1 MENKPSDP
9 NQKAKIVA
17 EAMVKHLAPVVP
29 SMAQVKEIIA
39 RVRRG
44 GEESMLELDV
54 MKMLTSYF
62 LEATKLRDSMPEE
75 VKKALGK

>member
-1 MENKPSDP
+1 MENKPSEP
-9 NQKAKIVA
+9 NQTTKIVA
-17 EAMVKHLAPVVP
+17 EAMLKHLAPVFP
-29 SMAQVKEIIA
+29 PTAQVKEIIA

-54 MKMLTSYF
+54 TKMLTSYL
-62 LEATKLRDSMPEE
+62 LEATKLRDSMQEE

>member
-1 MENKPSDP
+1 
-9 NQKAKIVA
+9 
-17 EAMVKHLAPVVP
+17 
-29 SMAQVKEIIA
+29 MAQVKEIIA

-62 LEATKLRDSMPEE
+62 FGSDETSGFHARRG
-75 VKKALGK
+75 KKSTW

>member
-1 MENKPSDP
+1 MENKPLDP

-17 EAMVKHLAPVVP
+17 EAMVKHMAPVAP
-29 SMAQVKEIIA
+29 LWPVKEIIA
-39 RVRRG
+39 VVRRG

-62 LEATKLRDSMPEE
+62 WKRRNFGIPCQ
-75 VKKALGK
+75 KR

>member
-1 MENKPSDP
+1 MENKPLDP

-17 EAMVKHLAPVVP
+17 EAMVKHMAPVAPPV
-29 SMAQVKEIIA
+29 AQVKEIIA

-54 MKMLTSYF
+54 MKMLTSYL